1 MIIRVGLTCLCVHS
15 LSSFSLPLGADFI
28 VNLDP
33 LVGCFEGSR
42 FVNWILSGCG
52 RCEGAVR
59 VECSS
64 SLWSQIFCTS
74 ITGSAVL
81 LTLATVDSYL
91 ALIESRWVLHVR
103 IQVAAVVVIIP
114 ISIST
119 ELLLLVNVPWSLGCT
134 EALLLYLVLI
144 RV

>member
-1 MIIRVGLTCLCVHS
+1 M
-15 LSSFSLPLGADFI
+15 
-28 VNLDP
+28 
-33 LVGCFEGSR
+33 
-42 FVNWILSGCG
+42 
-52 RCEGAVR
+52 
-59 VECSS
+59 
-64 SLWSQIFCTS
+64 
-74 ITGSAVL
+74 L

-103 IQVAAVVVIIP
+103 VKVAADVAVVSIP
-114 ISIST
+114 NSISIST